1 VQRMVLGALQNR
13 KCVPEE
19 QHGATL
25 VHMSTRSRPIPA
37 STQLLDA
44 EHLVTRV
51 KSRRRGLG
59 LSLRDAADAIG
70 VSAATLSR
78 IESGGRLPGRDTLLR
93 IAHWLG
99 VRLDLSEP
107 PRSRRQGV
115 STAPPLTTVEAVE
128 LRVRTDRDLA
138 PADAEALTEIF
149 RIAYERFKA
158 GRRPRKR
165 ASS

>member
-1 VQRMVLGALQNR
+1 ML
-13 KCVPEE
+13 
-19 QHGATL
+19 T
-25 VHMSTRSRPIPA
+25 HMSRRRKPIPA
-37 STQLLDA
+37 SSPLLDA
-44 EHLVTRV
+44 ERLVARV

-78 IESGGRLPGRDTLLR
+78 IESGGRLPGRETLLR

-99 VRLDLSEP
+99 VGLDLSEP
-107 PRSRRQGV
+107 PQARRHSV
-115 STAPPLTTVEAVE
+115 SSAPPLTTVEAVE

-158 GRRPRKR
+158 SRRPGRPAFR
-165 ASS
+165 